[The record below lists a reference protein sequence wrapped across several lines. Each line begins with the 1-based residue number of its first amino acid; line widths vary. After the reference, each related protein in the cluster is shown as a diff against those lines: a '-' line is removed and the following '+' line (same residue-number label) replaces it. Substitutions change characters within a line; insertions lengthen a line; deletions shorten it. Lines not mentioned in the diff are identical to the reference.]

1 MRLKTTWVWAA
12 SLALPLGLGAAST
25 GCAYFIGEHEAKVAQ
40 GQQVQTG
47 QAAYDDFFAEVLKV
61 REEATKVPD
70 KHAGVNKPLA
80 DAMGLADSAS
90 PDDTVA
96 EAGKRASELQKL
108 GLLLHLELTPDARV
122 VHVQKKKGALD
133 EQSKNLLKA
142 VEASAKMA
150 LAAVDELGTV
160 RERAAKLEKTR
171 IELISQSA
179 SDFDEEAPI
188 ARSAVQQELD
198 ASKDVIAD
206 AEAESGRH
214 AGLAAKFIVDLAR
227 AIETGAGAS
236 KPYVPPPP
244 PPAAPPPAPKP
255 AWRPQP
261 VKPKPPPADFDP

>member
-1 MRLKTTWVWAA
+1 MRLKASWVYAAPFVLSAGLAA
-12 SLALPLGLGAAST
+12 S
-25 GCAYFIGEHEAKVAQ
+25 GCAFFVGAHEARVAQ
-40 GQQVQTG
+40 GQPVQTG
-47 QAAYDDFFAEVLKV
+47 QAAYDDFFAEVLEV
-61 REEATKVPD
+61 REEASRAPD

-80 DAMGLADSAS
+80 DAMGLEESAS
-90 PDDTVA
+90 PEDTVA
-96 EAGKRASELQKL
+96 EAAKRASELEKV

-133 EQSKNLLKA
+133 EQSQKLLKA
-142 VEASAKMA
+142 VEASAKKA

-160 RERAAKLEKTR
+160 RARAAKLEKTR
-171 IELISQSA
+171 VELISQSA
-179 SDFDEEAPI
+179 ADFDEEAPI

-198 ASKDVIAD
+198 ASKGVIAD
-206 AEAESGRH
+206 AEAESGRQ

-227 AIETGAGAS
+227 AIETGAGSS
-236 KPYVPPPP
+236 KPYSPPPP